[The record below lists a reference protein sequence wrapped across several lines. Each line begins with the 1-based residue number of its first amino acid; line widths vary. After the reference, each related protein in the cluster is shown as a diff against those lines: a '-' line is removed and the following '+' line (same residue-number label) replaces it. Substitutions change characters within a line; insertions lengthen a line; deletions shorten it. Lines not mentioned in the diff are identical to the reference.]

1 MTADKSTANFNF
13 FIFFQN
19 WCNWGI
25 AAKSEQ
31 LFTLSSGSRNKLG
44 ELGLRLRERTIV
56 RNPEKQQ
63 ARASLGQ
70 LVNLG
75 IGRTIVQNPTSCVT
89 CWTPNPEQLFT
100 LGSRW
105 RPGCPETEQ
114 LFGLGSRLNQAGQE
128 PEKRTMTVFCGFG
141 GSPKPEGTRHTART
155 RGLGN
160 PEPDCPRHP
169 RKCFLLLYG
178 FYATMFY
185 RIWVVMG
192 SVRYFH
198 AFMGKFLKF
207 L

>member
-1 MTADKSTANFNF
+1 MTADKSTANFSF
-13 FIFFQN
+13 FYFFFRTGTTGASLPEANNCSKYNQAGHA
-19 WCNWGI
+19 WFQLVAFGCV
-25 AAKSEQ
+25 SEQ
-31 LFTLSSGSRNKLG
+31 LF
-44 ELGLRLRERTIV
+44 RT
-56 RNPEKQQ
+56 RQQQ
-63 ARASLGQ
+63 ARASLVQ

-75 IGRTIVQNPTSCVT
+75 TGRTIVQNPTGCVT
-89 CWTPNPEQLFT
+89 CWTPNPEQLLT

-169 RKCFLLLYG
+169 RKCFLLIYG